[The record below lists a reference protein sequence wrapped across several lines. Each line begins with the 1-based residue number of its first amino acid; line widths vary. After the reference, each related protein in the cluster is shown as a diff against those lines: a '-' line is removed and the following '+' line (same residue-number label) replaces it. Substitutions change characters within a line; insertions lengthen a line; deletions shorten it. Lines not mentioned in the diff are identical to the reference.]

1 MFVSW
6 IAFLLIGMYT
16 KNSVKGTKMLEQ
28 RIRNYASEK
37 FGFSS
42 FRPGQLDI
50 IKTVMSSENCLGV
63 LPTGAGKSLCFQLP
77 ALMHESGITLVV
89 SPLLAL
95 MSDQVKSLRQ
105 RGIPAARL
113 DSSLSFEEAK
123 DALRSVTDG
132 KTRILYVSP
141 ERFKNEGFMKQI
153 KSVPIALMVVDE
165 AHW

>member
-1 MFVSW
+1 M
-6 IAFLLIGMYT
+6 
-16 KNSVKGTKMLEQ
+16 
-28 RIRNYASEK
+28 RI
-37 FGFSS
+37 
-42 FRPGQLDI
+42 P
-50 IKTVMSSENCLGV
+50 
-63 LPTGAGKSLCFQLP
+63 
-77 ALMHESGITLVV
+77 VV